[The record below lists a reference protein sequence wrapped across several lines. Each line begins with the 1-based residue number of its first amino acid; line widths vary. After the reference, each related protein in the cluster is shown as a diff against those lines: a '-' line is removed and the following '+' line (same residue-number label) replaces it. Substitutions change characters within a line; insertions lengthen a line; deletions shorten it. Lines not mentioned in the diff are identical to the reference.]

1 MQREILFR
9 AKYQQSEDVNDL
21 KWVYGHLCLDSHL
34 YRSSLPA
41 IQTVPNPYEI
51 SQSKILYT
59 IHHPETIGQFIGCND
74 INGNKIFEGDILRD
88 ENGNTGFVVFIN
100 GSFEIEQITGIQ
112 SDWYNSFYDPDG
124 RSFSWNELEIIGNIH
139 DKKDKQ

>member
-9 AKYQQSEDVNDL
+9 AKYQQSDDVNDL
-21 KWVYGHLCLDSHL
+21 KWVYGYLCMAMIPHKSPMI
-34 YRSSLPA
+34 S
-41 IQTVPNPYEI
+41 IQTNTEI
-51 SQSKILYT
+51 DNT
-59 IHHPETIGQFIGCND
+59 HWNGARHVIHHPETIGQFIGCND
-74 INGNKIFEGDILRD
+74 IKGNKIFEGDILRD
-88 ENGNTGFVVFIN
+88 EEGNTGFVVFIN

-139 DKKDKQ
+139 DKKD